1 MSCVPFGSSFGS
13 SPIRPATVTEIARV
27 IKPGGDIRLVGP
39 NTPEVLTAHQQV
51 ANAVGGRVYQTVLG
65 DYVYTNI
72 IVPAR

>member
-1 MSCVPFGSSFGS
+1 
-13 SPIRPATVTEIARV
+13 VTEIARV